1 MPKYPK
7 PFPKKGKDDKDKK
20 DDKKGG
26 KKLPPWLTKKKGK

>member
-7 PFPKKGKDDKDKK
+7 PFPKKGKDDKD
-20 DDKKGG
+20 DKKSSKG